1 MTELLDVVVIGA
13 GYAGVAVARDLKDRG
28 RTITILEASDH
39 LGGRTFG
46 KPFPGI
52 SGLHAD
58 LGGAWINRDIQP
70 LMRGEVARYG
80 IAVKEDLPTQS
91 AVFRIGGVLRDLP
104 VPAGQLGDLERAMSH
119 LANASRRISPSRPL
133 TAQHL
138 QDLDISA
145 DDFFAPLS
153 LPPETTEFVYSML
166 AMYTG
171 AHLSRCSMLNL
182 VAQTAAFGHS
192 AFGFYSALTERFVG
206 GPESLLH
213 AMVDEGRL
221 DVRLSHRV
229 VRVEQSAHAV
239 SVWTDGGVRLDARTC
254 VLAIPTN
261 VVRHVEFSPPLSPG
275 KARVLTANHLSRS
288 YKSVILARN
297 LPPHPFAVG
306 PGALQTLCVGAE
318 VDEGTYVLIGFGAED
333 IVRIDPGDRVQ
344 IQNAVREYYPDAE
357 VIAVEAHDWN
367 ADPLFDGTYRWDA
380 AGQAYE
386 VLKVMNEPEGRVYF
400 AGTDIDDS
408 VWRTWM
414 EGALNS
420 AKRVLDRVSDS
431 LAYDAA
437 GVH

>member
-1 MTELLDVVVIGA
+1 MTDLLDTVIIGA
-13 GYAGVAVARDLKDRG
+13 GFAGVSLARDLHDRG
-28 RTITILEASDH
+28 RTVAILEASERI
-39 LGGRTFG
+39 GGRTFG
-46 KPFPGI
+46 RPFPGV
-52 SGLHAD
+52 SGMNAD
-58 LGGAWINRDIQP
+58 FGGAWINRDLQP
-70 LMRGEVARYG
+70 LMRGEIARYG
-80 IAVKEDLPTQS
+80 IALKEDLPDQS
-91 AVFRIGGVLRDLP
+91 AVFHVGGVLRDLP

-119 LANASRRISPSRPL
+119 LGNASRRISPALPL

-138 QDLDISA
+138 QDLDVSA
-145 DDFFAPLS
+145 DDFFAPLN
-153 LPPETTEFVYSML
+153 LPPETKEFVYSML

-192 AFGFYSALTERFVG
+192 PFGFYSALTERFVG

-213 AMVDEGRL
+213 AMVNDARL
-221 DVRLSHRV
+221 DLRLSHRV
-229 VRVEQSAHAV
+229 VRVEQSADTV
-239 SVWTDGGVRLDARTC
+239 SVWTDDGVRLDARTC

-261 VVRHVEFSPPLSPG
+261 VVRHVEFTPQLSAN
-275 KARVLTANHLSRS
+275 KVSAVAANHLSRA

-297 LPPHPFAVG
+297 LPPRPFAVG
-306 PGALQTLCVGAE
+306 PGALQTLCGAKEVG
-318 VDEGTYVLIGFGAED
+318 DGTYVLTGFGAED
-333 IVRIDPGDRVQ
+333 IVRMDPGDRVQ
-344 IQNAVREYYPDAE
+344 VEKAVREYYPDAE

-380 AGQAYE
+380 AGQACE
-386 VLKVMNEPEGRVYF
+386 VLKVMNEPEGRVHF

-420 AKRVLDRVSDS
+420 ARCVLDRVSDL

-437 GVH
+437 GVR